1 MPHRPRCKLLL
12 LAEILVSGIQVS
24 FCFPRF
30 FLHVRPASNWLTC
43 SWGIIRSR
51 CILYASAYQTR
62 PARER
67 RTGRPRQWPTTFVP
81 GRIEQGIS
89 TLMLRRTHSRQI
101 HAGASFAE
109 MAARSFTG
117 LERKGGRCCTA
128 PFRYAGQPVSKFPGF
143 HGKQPRRRRGLTPF
157 AALPPIRSA
166 LRHIKSSPASAVQ
179 GCLSYAREELCFVS
193 AALFLS

>member
-1 MPHRPRCKLLL
+1 MGDYQK
-12 LAEILVSGIQVS
+12 QVHPLCVRIS
-24 FCFPRF
+24 NPPGKRAPDGAATAMVYRFC
-30 FLHVRPASNWLTC
+30 
-43 SWGIIRSR
+43 
-51 CILYASAYQTR
+51 
-62 PARER
+62 
-67 RTGRPRQWPTTFVP
+67 P

-109 MAARSFTG
+109 MAARSFIG

-128 PFRYAGQPVSKFPGF
+128 PFRYAEQPVSKFPGF
-143 HGKQPRRRRGLTPF
+143 HGKQPRRRRGPTPF

-179 GCLSYAREELCFVS
+179 GCLSCARRAAYLTLEKNYALYRQHCFSRS
-193 AALFLS
+193 ACTPRCNHCKVRTGLRLS

>member
-1 MPHRPRCKLLL
+1 MPHRPHCKLLR
-12 LAEILVSGIQVS
+12 LAEIPVSDIQVS
-24 FCFPRF
+24 FRFPHF
-30 FLHVRPASNWLTC
+30 FLHGRPASNWLTC
-43 SWGIIRSR
+43 SWVIIRSR

-62 PARER
+62 PAKRA
-67 RTGRPRQWPTTFVP
+67 P
-81 GRIEQGIS
+81 GGAAAATAYRFCPERIEQSIS
-89 TLMLRRTHSRQI
+89 ALMLRRTHSRQL

-143 HGKQPRRRRGLTPF
+143 HGKQPRRRWGLTPF
-157 AALPPIRSA
+157 AALPPIRST

>member
-1 MPHRPRCKLLL
+1 MVDHQK
-12 LAEILVSGIQVS
+12 QVHPLCVRIS
-24 FCFPRF
+24 NPPGKEPDGAAAATAYRFCP
-30 FLHVRPASNWLTC
+30 
-43 SWGIIRSR
+43 
-51 CILYASAYQTR
+51 
-62 PARER
+62 E
-67 RTGRPRQWPTTFVP
+67 
-81 GRIEQGIS
+81 RIEQGIS
-89 TLMLRRTHSRQI
+89 TLMLRRTHSRQL

-143 HGKQPRRRRGLTPF
+143 HGKQPRRRRGPTPF

-179 GCLSYAREELCFVS
+179 GCLSYVKEELCFVS
-193 AALFLS
+193 AASFFS